1 MPHHCFLFLLWLV
14 VFFLK
19 NTDVLK
25 RTQFCRCS
33 FSKLIYSVIV
43 CPKLKYHI
51 ISREAGVPVI
61 CQLRCYYCIHH
72 LDGELPRLEVIR
84 MLETLPDLLETDRC
98 PGYATH
104 EKDSWCCYIASHN
117 PSWEW
122 RKFHLPMWLS
132 NIWLDNLL
140 DKGVTFIW
148 RKSGVPRTRC
158 CPEWRSLSTSVFV
171 HGWKQS
177 EAWDWQTDWCSLGS
191 DVDATPVCCGEK
203 RAEKISQFD
212 G

>member
-1 MPHHCFLFLLWLV
+1 M
-14 VFFLK
+14 
-19 NTDVLK
+19 
-25 RTQFCRCS
+25 
-33 FSKLIYSVIV
+33 
-43 CPKLKYHI
+43 
-51 ISREAGVPVI
+51 

-84 MLETLPDLLETDRC
+84 TLETLPDLLETDRC

-177 EAWDWQTDWCSLGS
+177 EAGDWQTGTVLAVMWMLHQSA
-191 DVDATPVCCGEK
+191 VVK
-203 RAEKISQFD
+203 RELRESVNLTANVTIPSHMVRSSV
-212 G
+212 